1 MNPKLLQ
8 DLLMVTPLAALFLI
22 SLIPITIKVI
32 NSNREPRAFF
42 TLIYGFIGLAFAI
55 GLTASID
62 GTKKA
67 AFSNAIVIDGISVW
81 GSYLVYGITAVALML
96 AFDNFATRGK
106 QFAEFLFLMISSAC
120 GMIVLLMS
128 NDLIVTFIGIE
139 MMSLCLYILVA
150 MSKEEILSKE
160 AAFKYFVIGSFASA
174 ILLYGIAFI
183 YGSVG
188 STYFPD
194 IAAAAPKLI
203 GTNRLFLVGFAMLI
217 LGLGFKVAM
226 FPLHAWAPDVYEGA
240 PTPVTAFMST
250 AVKVATFAAF
260 LRLFNSEALAS
271 APRIFEMM
279 QWLAVLTIIVGNVA
293 AVMQDNMKR
302 MLAYSSIA
310 HSGYILIGLLAAGF
324 GGNFKWGAAGVL
336 FYLFSY
342 SIMTLGSFALISLI
356 EDKENT
362 RVSMQNL
369 KGLAH
374 HHPLLALSLS
384 VLMLSL
390 AGIPPTL
397 GFFGKFYI
405 FSAAIEQDMY
415 WLVFWGIIGSV
426 ISVYFYLRPIV
437 YMYMSEA
444 TEENRIKVTHH
455 QTRIA
460 LVASAVLVIVL
471 GICSSSILAAVQ
483 RSVDNMF

>member
-8 DLLMVTPLAALFLI
+8 DLLMVAPLAALFLI
-22 SLIPITIKVI
+22 SLIPLTIKVI
-32 NSNREPRAFF
+32 NSNREPKAFF

-55 GLTASID
+55 GLTASLD
-62 GTKKA
+62 GTKKT
-67 AFSNAIVIDGISVW
+67 AFSNAIIMDGVTAW
-81 GSYLVYGITAVALML
+81 GAYLIYGITAVGIML
-96 AFDNFATRGK
+96 AYDNFATKGK

-139 MMSLCLYILVA
+139 TMSLCLYILVA

-160 AAFKYFVIGSFASA
+160 AAFKYFIIGSFASA

-194 IAAAAPKLI
+194 IAATAPKLI
-203 GTNRLFLVGFAMLI
+203 NTNRIFLVGFAMLI

-226 FPLHAWAPDVYEGA
+226 FPLHAWAPDVYQGA

-250 AVKVATFAAF
+250 AVKVASFAAF

-271 APRIFEMM
+271 APRILEIM
-279 QWLAVLTIIVGNVA
+279 QWMAVLTIIVGNIA
-293 AVMQDNMKR
+293 AVMQDNLKR

-310 HSGYILIGLLAAGF
+310 HSGYILIGLIAAGF
-324 GGNFKWGAAGVL
+324 GGDYKWGAAGVM

-342 SIMTLGSFALISLI
+342 SLMTLGSFALISLI
-356 EDKENT
+356 ESDEKTKVE
-362 RVSMQNL
+362 VQSL

-374 HHPLLALSLS
+374 HHPVLALCLS
-384 VLMLSL
+384 ALMLSL

-397 GFFGKFYI
+397 GFFGKFYV
-405 FSAAIEQDMY
+405 FSAAMQQDMY
-415 WLVFWGIIGSV
+415 WLVFWGVIGSV

-437 YMYMSEA
+437 YMYMNEHG
-444 TEENRIKVTHH
+444 EETSIKLTHY
-455 QTRIA
+455 QTRLA
-460 LVASAVLVIVL
+460 LVASAVLILVL
-471 GICSSSILAAVQ
+471 GIFSSSILAAVQ